1 VRTTSSTP
9 CRLLLLGFLA
19 ATASCGRG
27 QRPLIVG
34 LAGPFSEVR
43 GRSMLHA
50 AQLAAREINDRGGV
64 RGRPLELLVR
74 DDSASPSRAVAI
86 AAELRDDP
94 RIVAVVGHLTSG
106 ATLPAAVVY
115 NQGSRPVVNITPSA
129 STTELTGIG
138 PYTFRV
144 CAREDLHGTALAEW
158 AYTRIGA
165 RSVAVVYT
173 NDDRGRGVL
182 TTFAAEFARRG
193 GTLTERDPV
202 LPEMP
207 DVAPYLERIRRRGQA
222 QAIVLSAPPALAAR
236 FLRLAR
242 ERRLRL
248 PMLSTDAI
256 SGIQTEGD
264 IAEGLYISSEYLPE
278 IATPANAAFLRA
290 YSAAYPGEIPDHRGA
305 GTYDAL
311 RLVAGAIEDAGT
323 SRRAVRDGLRR
334 LGRGRDA
341 FEGVT
346 GRITFDGQG
355 EVPGKRVHVGVLQG
369 GRLVAVRIW

>member
-1 VRTTSSTP
+1 
-9 CRLLLLGFLA
+9 
-19 ATASCGRG
+19 
-27 QRPLIVG
+27 
-34 LAGPFSEVR
+34 
-43 GRSMLHA
+43 MLHA
-50 AQLAAREINDRGGV
+50 AQLAVREINARGGV
-64 RGRPLELLVR
+64 RGRPLELLIR

-86 AAELRDDP
+86 AVELRDDP
-94 RIVAVVGHLTSG
+94 RVVAVVGHLTSG

-129 STTELTGIG
+129 STTALTGIG

-158 AYTRIGA
+158 AYARIGA

-182 TTFAAEFARRG
+182 TTFAAEFTRRG

-207 DVAPYLERIRRRGQA
+207 DIAPYLERIRRRAQA

-264 IAEGLYISSEYLPE
+264 IAEGLYISSEYLSE

-311 RLVAGAIEDAGT
+311 RLIAGAIEDAGT
-323 SRRAVRDGLRR
+323 SRRDVRDGLLR

-355 EVPGKRVHVGVLQG
+355 EVPGKRVHVGVLRG
-369 GRLVAVRIW
+369 GRLIAVRIW